1 LEPLSQEPVALAR
14 IISLGLLVL
23 VGLWAFNTT
32 RRYSSRSDPVHA
44 IHLSV
49 ILISIYVLFSAVV
62 FPWYLTLLLALL
74 PLIRLQKSGPVILF
88 SAGWLYFSGAVNLSY
103 LTYLDPQTPQ
113 ELGWVRS
120 VEYIP
125 LWITLIAALF
135 LLRKA
140 RIMTNLAPLPA
151 SEKD

>member
-1 LEPLSQEPVALAR
+1 
-14 IISLGLLVL
+14 
-23 VGLWAFNTT
+23 
-32 RRYSSRSDPVHA
+32 
-44 IHLSV
+44 
-49 ILISIYVLFSAVV
+49 LISIYVLFSAVV